1 MRQVSHIAV
10 ALMLCGT
17 AVGNV
22 FADSATSYTT
32 TVHLRDGKQV
42 TCAVNE
48 PTFAQQA
55 TMQTLNRRDRNEAE
69 VTATA
74 RLRRLPN
81 NRNSY
86 PTPISAPRV
95 QCS

>member
-1 MRQVSHIAV
+1 MRQLSQFV
-10 ALMLCGT
+10 AALVLFGT
-17 AVGNV
+17 AAGNA
-22 FADSATSYTT
+22 FAVPATSYTT

-48 PTFAQQA
+48 PTFAQQSA
-55 TMQTLNRRDRNEAE
+55 MQTLTKRDRNEAE
-69 VTATA
+69 VIATA